1 MMTTAGFIVRLL
13 FAVFLIFGAYNPS
26 GYSYYHW
33 VVDYEGDW
41 ATKLF
46 AGMVVAF
53 LLFIHLQ
60 ATWRSMR
67 LVGVSLVV
75 LVTAAAVW
83 VLSDYGVIDLDDPTV
98 FALTLLT
105 GIALVLGAG
114 QSWSLIRYRLSGQVD
129 SQSLV

>member
-1 MMTTAGFIVRLL
+1 
-13 FAVFLIFGAYNPS
+13 
-26 GYSYYHW
+26 
-33 VVDYEGDW
+33 
-41 ATKLF
+41 
-46 AGMVVAF
+46 
-53 LLFIHLQ
+53 
-60 ATWRSMR
+60 MR